1 MSDELAMCKSK
12 RFSSSG
18 RSISPVHRMRGFR
31 WLLML
36 RKDDHDDN
44 HGYDNDGK
52 DCDDDIT
59 DGGDGG
65 SDGTQE
71 TFAKASP
78 PPLFGDLH
86 LAYGA
91 DRGTLHR

>member
-44 HGYDNDGK
+44 HGYDMMAMMVMMILQMVVMVVVMAPK
-52 DCDDDIT
+52 RHLR
-59 DGGDGG
+59 
-65 SDGTQE
+65 
-71 TFAKASP
+71 KH
-78 PPLFGDLH
+78 PLPLCLGDLH